1 MEISSLS
8 SIEQEIHALVKVN
21 FSSFSWLIS
30 AIYASP
36 KYSGRRLLWNN
47 LALAASLHNLP
58 WVMLGDFNE
67 ILSSNEK
74 FGGLLVNVSRALKF
88 KCSLDTCGMLDL
100 GFHGPKFTW
109 TNRREFGTFIQE
121 RIDRGFVN
129 VAWRM
134 LYLEAQIHHL
144 TKIHSDHN
152 PILLSLEKDQDINL
166 PRPFW
171 FQPMWLSHPTFPDL
185 VKSIWSNSSGTI
197 MDKIK
202 DFTITV
208 KDWNKNIFRNHKK

>member
-8 SIEQEIHALVKVN
+8 STEQEIHALVKVN

-100 GFHGPKFTW
+100 GFHGPKLTW
-109 TNRREFGTFIQE
+109 TNRREFRTFIQE

-152 PILLSLEKDQDINL
+152 PILLSLEKDQDIKL

-208 KDWNKNIFRNHKK
+208 KDWNKNIFGNHKK